1 FTLRSNVDEMQG
13 HLALLMK
20 NSLADGVI
28 DNEEEQ
34 KIKMMLDGLISLHT
48 IEIWQT
54 EARGRTPLASPFLDI
69 AIFNFSFDVTKQTHS

>member
-1 FTLRSNVDEMQG
+1 RPETGKHRNCFLGTKCAN
-13 HLALLMK
+13 LLM
-20 NSLADGVI
+20 
-28 DNEEEQ
+28 
-34 KIKMMLDGLISLHT
+34 LISLHT